1 MGELKTVHHKLP
13 ARTEDLRKLEIGSVV
28 YLTGRVF
35 TAREGVYKH
44 AIEDGA
50 GMPASKEALGA
61 VNFHCSPAAR
71 INPDG
76 TYSVG
81 AIASAPMED
90 PDDIAPHALPNV
102 EAAYTVGAVSATA
115 SFRFV
120 KWLDRW
126 FKLSGCN
133 IIIGKGGMTSE
144 IYKKLFVPNNA
155 IYLTTVGYGTGA
167 LLGRGIKRVAGVYWL
182 EELGLAQA
190 VWVLDVENFGPFLVE
205 SDLAG
210 NSLFEREN
218 EKIAPG
224 FAKLYAGTVPATL
237 RRYGETDD
245 KTEEVI

>member
-1 MGELKTVHHKLP
+1 MTALKTVRLKLP
-13 ARTEDLRKLEIGSVV
+13 ATIDDLRKLEIGTVA
-28 YLTGRVF
+28 YLTGRIF

-50 GMPASKEALGA
+50 GMPASKEALGL

-90 PDDIAPHALPNV
+90 PGDVPPHALANP
-102 EAAYTVGAVSATA
+102 EPGYTVGAVSATA

-144 IYKKLFVPNNA
+144 VYRSVFVPNEV
-155 IYLTTVGYGTGA
+155 IHLTTVGYGTGA
-167 LLGRGIKRVAGVYWL
+167 LLGRGIKGVAGVYWL
-182 EELGLAQA
+182 DELGLAQA

-218 EKIAPG
+218 AKIAPQLES
-224 FAKLYAGTVPATL
+224 LYAGTRPATL
-237 RRYGETDD
+237 RRFGETSD
-245 KTEEVI
+245 KKDELI

>member
-1 MGELKTVHHKLP
+1 MAALKTVQLKLP
-13 ARTEDLRKLEIGSVV
+13 ATIDDLRKLEIGTVA
-28 YLTGRVF
+28 YLTGRIF

-50 GMPASKEALGA
+50 GMPASKEALGL

-90 PDDIAPHALPNV
+90 PGDVPPHALANP
-102 EAAYTVGAVSATA
+102 EPGYTVGAVSATA

-144 IYKKLFVPNNA
+144 VYRSVFVPNEV

-167 LLGRGIKRVAGVYWL
+167 LLGRGIKGVAGVYWL
-182 EELGLAQA
+182 DELGLAQA

-210 NSLFEREN
+210 NSLFERQN
-218 EKIAPG
+218 AKIAPG
-224 FAKLYAGTVPATL
+224 IEKLYVGTRPATM

-245 KTEEVI
+245 KTQEVI

>member
-1 MGELKTVHHKLP
+1 MGELKTVRLNLP
-13 ARTEDLRKLEIGSVV
+13 ATNEDLRKLDIGSVV

-50 GMPASKEALGA
+50 GMPASKEALGL

-90 PDDIAPHALPNV
+90 PDDVPPHALTNV
-102 EAAYTVGAVSATA
+102 AAGYTVGAVSATA

-144 IYKKLFVPNNA
+144 IYKKSFVPNNA

-167 LLGRGIKRVAGVYWL
+167 LLGRGIKSVAGVYWL

-190 VWVLDVENFGPFLVE
+190 VWVLDVESFGPFLVE

-224 FAKLYAGTVPATL
+224 FAKLYEGTVPATM

-245 KTEEVI
+245 KTKEVI